1 VKTRIYEYESDIR
14 RCSTGACC
22 RLLYT
27 DTIYYV
33 VIRIFG
39 ASDLVT
45 GQSVGMIQNITEV
58 LLISELDDNET
69 RLSALEVLPLNQYTV
84 KTKLPTSGINT

>member
-1 VKTRIYEYESDIR
+1 M
-14 RCSTGACC
+14 
-22 RLLYT
+22 
-27 DTIYYV
+27 
-33 VIRIFG
+33 IRIFG